1 MCVASAAHFFIFR
14 RFGMKKITGFIL
26 ASVLLLTVMCGCSP
40 EKEKTAAQSDT
51 AISTTTTTAVTTE
64 TTEESTTASTTVQT
78 THVPSTTQ
86 STVHSTS
93 RSAAST
99 QRKRQQE
106 HKTTVS
112 TTKKPTSS
120 SYSSK
125 PNSSSSNGN
134 SSSGSSSSGTHQHS
148 MPVGNM
154 GRWFTSRNDLISFYQ
169 GIVDSWNQKV
179 NSGEITEDEFASKCP
194 RGYEC
199 WSCSSCGKWT
209 GNFKYDR

>member
-1 MCVASAAHFFIFR
+1 
-14 RFGMKKITGFIL
+14 MKKITGFIL
-26 ASVLLLTVMCGCSP
+26 ASVLLLTVMCGCSL

-86 STVHSTS
+86 STVHSMS

-148 MPVGNM
+148 TSVGNM
-154 GRWFTSRNDLISFYQ
+154 GKWFDSRNNLVSYYQ
-169 GIVDSWNQKV
+169 SIVNEWNDKV
-179 NSGEITEDEFASKCP
+179 NSGEISNEEYFSNVP
-194 RGYEC
+194 MGYEC
-199 WSCSSCGKWT
+199 WSCSGCGKWT

>member
-1 MCVASAAHFFIFR
+1 
-14 RFGMKKITGFIL
+14 MKKITGFIL

-51 AISTTTTTAVTTE
+51 AISTMTTTAVTTE

-112 TTKKPTSS
+112 TTKKQTTTATALAEAHCTNNNNHSAS
-120 SYSSK
+120 CGNIGNWYNNKSDIEEYWNTVRNNLINQYNKGDITWEEYISK
-125 PNSSSSNGN
+125 VPS
-134 SSSGSSSSGTHQHS
+134 
-148 MPVGNM
+148 
-154 GRWFTSRNDLISFYQ
+154 
-169 GIVDSWNQKV
+169 
-179 NSGEITEDEFASKCP
+179 
-194 RGYEC
+194 GYEC
-199 WSCSSCGKWT
+199 WSCSYCGKWT
-209 GNFKYDR
+209 GNFKYR